1 MNKFQEHI
9 NNTAKAVVSN
19 MLVQDARE
27 WPPSCMILAYQP
39 MRPTQ
44 WMDDAECSDHKP
56 SPKISHK

>member
-27 WPPSCMILAYQP
+27 WLPSCMILAYQP

-44 WMDDAECSDHKP
+44 RMDDAENSEHKP
-56 SPKISHK
+56 SPKIGHK

>member
-44 WMDDAECSDHKP
+44 QMDDAECSDHKP
-56 SPKISHK
+56 SPKIDHK